1 MSVGPPQCFTVLRFF
16 LKLPGD
22 TTGGLRYWL
31 EVRSLLNGVA
41 GVPELILKILQPN
54 LDNFF
59 LFPVTD
65 RKENFSFRIK
75 LDCFDF

>member
-1 MSVGPPQCFTVLRFF
+1 MTLQVRLRI
-16 LKLPGD
+16 
-22 TTGGLRYWL
+22 TGL

-41 GVPELILKILQPN
+41 GVPELVLKILQPN

-65 RKENFSFRIK
+65 RKENFASGSSLIVS
-75 LDCFDF
+75 DF